1 MRSSYIDITNEDIVF
16 GLMNNDKK
24 LKSFIS
30 DFPSYDN
37 IINHSEKKKLEFSKE
52 KRKILVAEIKQQYKG
67 IKISK
72 TLNNIINSLLD
83 EKTFS
88 VTSGHQLSLF
98 SGPIYFIY
106 KIIST
111 IKIVSE
117 LNNRSKKQKFVPIFW
132 LASED
137 HDFDEISQ
145 VNISG
150 KSLKWEKETLNQPVG
165 KINSDEI
172 ENVIKKYKNEIIDSK
187 YSNKLIK
194 LIDDHYTSFTSLSKA
209 TRSFINSLF
218 SEYGIIVIDAD
229 SKNFKETFVNNM
241 KNEVLSGL
249 CKMTVSKQIQ
259 DIKKSFKDYKPQVN
273 PSDINFFKIG
283 DSGRVRIRKQGS
295 GFKIDKDSKN
305 ITKDHLINEITDY
318 PEKFSPN
325 VIMRPLYQEMILPN
339 VCFIGGSSEIK
350 YWIQLKSYFDK
361 SKVVFPILTIRN
373 SAFFVN
379 SKISKNI
386 EKSELKMQNFF
397 VSKEK
402 LLKDKVS
409 QLSKTNL
416 NFDDLR
422 KTLSNQFEYFK
433 KISRE
438 TDKSFIGA
446 ISAQEKKQLNG
457 IDNLEKKFY
466 KSQKIKHQQELE
478 RIEQIYNFLY
488 PDNIPQERVINFG
501 NIYAELGDNLFK
513 ILLKNFK
520 PFENK
525 ILVLE
530 LED

>member
-1 MRSSYIDITNEDIVF
+1 MRSSYIDIIDQDIVF
-16 GLMNNDKK
+16 GLMNNNKK

-30 DFPSYDN
+30 DFPSFDN
-37 IINHSEKKKLEFSKE
+37 IISHSEKKQKEFSKE
-52 KRKILVAEIKQQYKG
+52 KRNRLVNEIKEQYKG
-67 IKISK
+67 VKISK
-72 TLNNIINSLLD
+72 ELNNNINLLLD

-117 LNNRSKKQKFVPIFW
+117 LNKKSKKQKFVPIFW

-137 HDFDEISQ
+137 HDFEEIAQ

-165 KINSDEI
+165 KINSDKI
-172 ENVIKKYKNEIIDSK
+172 EKFIKQYKNEIIDSK

-194 LIDDHYTSFTSLSKA
+194 LIDEHYTSFTSLSKA
-209 TRSFINSLF
+209 TRSFINQLF

-229 SKNFKETFVNNM
+229 SKNLKEPFVTNM
-241 KNEVLSGL
+241 KNEILNGL
-249 CKMTVSKQIQ
+249 CNKAVSKQIK
-259 DIKKSFKDYKPQVN
+259 DIKKSFKSYKPQVN

-283 DSGRVRIRKQGS
+283 DSGRVRIRKKGS
-295 GFKIDKDSKN
+295 GFKIDKYSKN
-305 ITKDHLINEITDY
+305 VTKDQLINEVNEH

-339 VCFIGGSSEIK
+339 VCFVGGSSEIK
-350 YWIQLKSYFDK
+350 YWIQLKTYFEK
-361 SKVVFPILTIRN
+361 SRVLFPILTLRN
-373 SAFFVN
+373 SAFIVN
-379 SKISKNI
+379 SKISKSI
-386 EKSELKMQNFF
+386 EKSGLKMQNLF

-402 LLKDKVS
+402 ILKDKIS

-433 KISRE
+433 KISKE

-457 IDNLEKKFY
+457 LDNLEKKFY
-466 KSQKIKHQQELE
+466 KSQKIKHQQEIK
-478 RIEQIYNFLY
+478 RVEQIYNYLY
-488 PDNIPQERVINFG
+488 PGNIPQERVINFG
-501 NIYAELGDNLFK
+501 NLYSELGDNLFK
-513 ILLKNFK
+513 ILIKNFK

>member
-1 MRSSYIDITNEDIVF
+1 MRSTYIDIIDQDIVF
-16 GLMNNDKK
+16 GLMNNNKK

-37 IINHSEKKKLEFSKE
+37 IISHSEKKKKEFSKE
-52 KRKILVAEIKQQYKG
+52 NRIRLVNEIKEQYKG

-72 TLNNIINSLLD
+72 ELNNNINSLLN

-117 LNNRSKKQKFVPIFW
+117 LNKKSKKQKFVPVFW

-137 HDFDEISQ
+137 HDFDEIAK

-165 KINSDEI
+165 KINSNNI
-172 ENVIKKYKNEIIDSK
+172 EKVIKEYKNQIIDSK
-187 YSNKLIK
+187 YSSKLIK
-194 LIDDHYTSFTSLSKA
+194 LIDDNYTSFTSLSKA
-209 TRSFINSLF
+209 TRSFINQLF
-218 SEYGIIVIDAD
+218 FKYGVIVIDAD
-229 SKNFKETFVNNM
+229 SKNFKKTFVENM
-241 KNEVLSGL
+241 KSEVLNGH
-249 CKMTVSKQIQ
+249 CNKTVTKQIE
-259 DIKKSFKDYKPQVN
+259 DIKKTFKDYKPQVN
-273 PSDINFFKIG
+273 PSDINFFKMG
-283 DSGRVRIRKQGS
+283 DTGRVRIRKHGK
-295 GFKIDKDSKN
+295 GFKIDKN
-305 ITKDHLINEITDY
+305 ITKKHLIDQINEN

-325 VIMRPLYQEMILPN
+325 VIMRPLYQETSLPN
-339 VCFIGGSSEIK
+339 VCFVGGSSEIR
-350 YWIQLKSYFDK
+350 YWIQLKSYFEK

-373 SAFFVN
+373 SAFIVN
-379 SKISKNI
+379 SRISKNI
-386 EKSELKMQNFF
+386 EKSGLKMQNFF

-402 LLKDKVS
+402 LLKDKTS
-409 QLSKTNL
+409 QLSETNL
-416 NFDDLR
+416 NFDNLR
-422 KTLSNQFEYFK
+422 KTLLDQFEYFK

-466 KSQKIKHQQELE
+466 KSQKIKYQQELKKV
-478 RIEQIYNFLY
+478 EQIYNYLN
-488 PDNIPQERVINFG
+488 PDDIPQERVINFG
-501 NIYAELGDNLFK
+501 NLYSEFGDNLFK
-513 ILLKNFK
+513 ILIKSFK

>member
-1 MRSSYIDITNEDIVF
+1 MRSTYIDIIDEDIVF
-16 GLMNNDKK
+16 GLMNNNKK
-24 LKSFIS
+24 IKSFIS
-30 DFPSYDN
+30 DFPSLDN
-37 IINHSEKKKLEFSKE
+37 IISHSEKKKKEFSKE
-52 KRKILVAEIKQQYKG
+52 KRKRLVNEIKEQYKG
-67 IKISK
+67 VKISK
-72 TLNNIINSLLD
+72 KLNDNINLLLD

-98 SGPIYFIY
+98 TGPIYFIY

-117 LNNRSKKQKFVPIFW
+117 LNKRSKKQKFVPVFW

-137 HDFDEISQ
+137 HDFDEIAQ

-150 KSLKWEKETLNQPVG
+150 KSLKWQNETLNQPLG
-165 KINSDEI
+165 KISSNNIEEVIKEYKDEI
-172 ENVIKKYKNEIIDSK
+172 IESK
-187 YSNKLIK
+187 YSSKLIK
-194 LIDDHYTSFTSLSKA
+194 LIDDNYTSFTSLSKA
-209 TRSFINSLF
+209 TRSFINQLF

-229 SKNFKETFVNNM
+229 SKNFKENFVENM
-241 KNEVLSGL
+241 KNEVLNGL
-249 CKMTVSKQIQ
+249 CNKTVSKQIQ
-259 DIKKSFKDYKPQVN
+259 DIKKSFKNYKPQVN

-283 DSGRVRIRKQGS
+283 DAGRVRIRKQGK
-295 GFKIDKDSKN
+295 GFKIDKNINNISKE
-305 ITKDHLINEITDY
+305 HLISEINEN

-325 VIMRPLYQEMILPN
+325 VIMRPLYQETILPN
-339 VCFIGGSSEIK
+339 VCFIGGSSEIR
-350 YWIQLKSYFDK
+350 YWIQLKSYFEK

-373 SAFFVN
+373 SAFIVN
-379 SKISKNI
+379 ARISKNI
-386 EKSELKMQNFF
+386 EKSGLKMQNFF

-402 LLKDKVS
+402 LLKDKIS
-409 QLSKTNL
+409 QLSETNL

-422 KTLSNQFEYFK
+422 KTLLDQFEYFK

-466 KSQKIKHQQELE
+466 KSQKIKHQQELKKVE
-478 RIEQIYNFLY
+478 KIYNYLY
-488 PDNIPQERVINFG
+488 PDNIPHERVINFG
-501 NIYAELGDNLFK
+501 NLYSELGDNLFK
-513 ILLKNFK
+513 ILINNFK

>member
-1 MRSSYIDITNEDIVF
+1 MRSTYIDIIDQDIVF
-16 GLMNNDKK
+16 GLMNNNKK

-37 IINHSEKKKLEFSKE
+37 IISHSEKKKKEFSKE
-52 KRKILVAEIKQQYKG
+52 NRIRLVNEIKEQYKG

-72 TLNNIINSLLD
+72 ELNNNINSLLN

-117 LNNRSKKQKFVPIFW
+117 LNKKSKKQKFVPVFW

-137 HDFDEISQ
+137 HDFDEIAK

-165 KINSDEI
+165 KINSNNI
-172 ENVIKKYKNEIIDSK
+172 EKVIKEYKNQIIDSK
-187 YSNKLIK
+187 YSSKLIK
-194 LIDDHYTSFTSLSKA
+194 LIDDNYTSFTSLSKA
-209 TRSFINSLF
+209 TRSFINQLF
-218 SEYGIIVIDAD
+218 VEYGVIVIDAD
-229 SKNFKETFVNNM
+229 SKNFKKTFVENM
-241 KNEVLSGL
+241 KSEVLNGH
-249 CKMTVSKQIQ
+249 CNKTVIKQIE
-259 DIKKSFKDYKPQVN
+259 DIKKTFKDYKPQVN
-273 PSDINFFKIG
+273 PSDINFFKMG
-283 DSGRVRIRKQGS
+283 DTGRVRIRKHGK
-295 GFKIDKDSKN
+295 GFKIDKN
-305 ITKDHLINEITDY
+305 ITKKHLIDQINEN

-325 VIMRPLYQEMILPN
+325 VIMRPLYQETILPN
-339 VCFIGGSSEIK
+339 VCFVGGSSEIR
-350 YWIQLKSYFDK
+350 YWIQLKSYFEK

-373 SAFFVN
+373 SAFIVN
-379 SKISKNI
+379 SRVSKNI
-386 EKSELKMQNFF
+386 EKSGLKMQNFF
-397 VSKEK
+397 ISKEK
-402 LLKDKVS
+402 LLKDKTS
-409 QLSKTNL
+409 QLSETNL
-416 NFDDLR
+416 NFDNLR
-422 KTLSNQFEYFK
+422 KTLLDQFEYFK

-466 KSQKIKHQQELE
+466 KSQKIKYQQELKKV
-478 RIEQIYNFLY
+478 EQIYNYLN
-488 PDNIPQERVINFG
+488 PDDIPQERVINFG
-501 NIYAELGDNLFK
+501 NLYSEFGDNLFK
-513 ILLKNFK
+513 ILIKSFK